1 MEGTRDENGICDIN
15 ASCDGTWQKR
25 GYNSMNVIETVIS
38 SDLGKRIVHRV
49 RTKNC
54 KLSQTWEGRED

>member
-25 GYNSMNVIETVIS
+25 GYNSMNIIETVIS
-38 SDLGKRIVHRV
+38 SDLGKTV
-49 RTKNC
+49 NYL
-54 KLSQTWEGRED
+54 KLGKGEKTDFRAE